1 MNFELKGVHFEV
13 DAKTREYIDDK
24 MPRLD
29 FAKDLMVDFLL
40 TLTREK
46 RRFSL
51 DATINF
57 RWGTSRHV
65 GVKAF
70 DMFKGVDDLFDKLE
84 AMIEKEKSR
93 VQEHRRKEAE
103 RGGED

>member
-13 DAKTREYIDDK
+13 DQKTREYIDDK

-51 DATINF
+51 DSTINF
-57 RWGTSRHV
+57 RWGKSRHIGVKSYDLLV
-65 GVKAF
+65 GVVA
-70 DMFKGVDDLFDKLE
+70 LFDKLE
-84 AMIEKEKSR
+84 PVIEKEKSK
-93 VQEHRRKEAE
+93 VQEHRRKEPE
-103 RGGED
+103 RPVED

>member
-1 MNFELKGVHFEV
+1 MNFELKGVHFDV
-13 DAKTREYIDDK
+13 DQKTREYIDDK

-51 DATINF
+51 DSTINF
-57 RWGTSRHV
+57 RWGKSRHV
-65 GVKAF
+65 GVKSY
-70 DMFKGVDDLFDKLE
+70 DLLQGVDELFDKLE
-84 AMIEKEKSR
+84 PVVEKEKSK

-103 RGGED
+103 RGGEA